1 MAESPATQPPLEV
14 VGGVVVD
21 DRGRVLLTQRP
32 EGREYAGLW
41 EFPGGKIEPGE
52 TPGQALSRELHE
64 ELGITAEPGDR
75 LVTVPLATG
84 RRRIRLDVHRIRSWE
99 GEVQS
104 LDGQALAWV
113 AVDRLADYPMPPADR
128 PVVAALRNPDRMLV
142 TPPPGAGDPD
152 DADAG
157 WAIALAAAL
166 AGGVRW
172 VQVRLPGVAPGRARA
187 LAATAVQLGDAAGAR
202 VMVNVA
208 ALVDERTRTGAVD
221 GREAGIA
228 GTGDAIDFAAAHGIG
243 LHFPAH
249 LLARWSG
256 ARPVPADLLFAAS
269 CHDVDEL
276 RRAEAA
282 GCDVAVVGPV
292 AATRSHP
299 GAAGIGWDGFAA
311 LREQS
316 ALPMFAIGGLGP
328 ADIPDA
334 RRHGAQ
340 GIAAITALWPGGR

>member
-1 MAESPATQPPLEV
+1 MVESPATQPPLEV
-14 VGGVVVD
+14 VGGVVTD
-21 DRGRVLLTQRP
+21 DLGRVLLTQRP

-41 EFPGGKIEPGE
+41 EFPGGKIEAGE
-52 TPGQALSRELHE
+52 TPGQALARELQE
-64 ELGITAEPGDR
+64 ELGIAAEPGDR
-75 LVTVPLATG
+75 LITVPLATG
-84 RRRIRLDVHRIRSWE
+84 RRRIRLDVHRIRSWR

-128 PVVAALRNPDRMLV
+128 PVVAALRDPDRLLV

-152 DADAG
+152 EADAA
-157 WAIALAAAL
+157 WAVALAAAL

-172 VQVRLPGVAPGRARA
+172 VQVRLPGVAPERARG
-187 LAATAVQLGDAAGAR
+187 LAETAAQLADAAGGR
-202 VMVNVA
+202 VMVNVDALSA
-208 ALVDERTRTGAVD
+208 ARGD
-221 GREAGIA
+221 AGIDDGLDA
-228 GTGDAIDFAAAHGIG
+228 TGDAIAFAMAHGIG
-243 LHFPAH
+243 LHFPARR
-249 LLARWSG
+249 LAGWSG
-256 ARPVPADLLFAAS
+256 ARPVPVDLSFAAS

-299 GAAGIGWDGFAA
+299 GVAGIGWEGFTA

-316 ALPMFAIGGLGP
+316 ALPLFAIGGLDP
-328 ADIPDA
+328 ADFPEA